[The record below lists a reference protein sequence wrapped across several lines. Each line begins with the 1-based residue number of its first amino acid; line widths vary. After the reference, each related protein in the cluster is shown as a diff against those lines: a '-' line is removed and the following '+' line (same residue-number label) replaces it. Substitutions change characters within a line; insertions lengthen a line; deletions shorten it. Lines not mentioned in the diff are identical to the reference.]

1 MYITCIH
8 IDLQCTSH
16 VYISIY
22 NVYYMYT
29 YRSTMYITCIH
40 IHLQCTLHV
49 YISIYNVHY
58 MYTYPSTMY
67 ITCIHI
73 HLQCTL
79 HVYISI
85 YNVHYMY
92 TYSFTM
98 YITCVHTYIYTNC
111 FSDSSAAITAVKF
124 YSHFLTSSSL
134 LSFSS
139 SSVTKPGN
147 NRTHT

>member
-1 MYITCIH
+1 M
-8 IDLQCTSH
+8 
-16 VYISIY
+16 
-22 NVYYMYT
+22 
-29 YRSTMYITCIH
+29 H

-58 MYTYPSTMY
+58 MYTYSSTMYITCIHIHLKCTLHVYTCISINNVHYMYTYPSTMYITCIHIHLQCMYTYPSTMY

-79 HVYISI
+79 HVYIH
-85 YNVHYMY
+85 V
-92 TYSFTM
+92 
-98 YITCVHTYIYTNC
+98 YTNC
-111 FSDSSAAITAVKF
+111 FSDSSAIRTAVKF
-124 YSHFLTSSSL
+124 YSLSLTSSSL

-147 NRTHT
+147 IRTHT